1 MVIRKVHVSHD
12 APRMCHFN
20 PVGKTVLPPMVM
32 TDKWKAGGLKKLFL
46 GPGWGKSPTQMFQ
59 EFSAQIQ
66 FEVEERERLP

>member
-1 MVIRKVHVSHD
+1 
-12 APRMCHFN
+12 
-20 PVGKTVLPPMVM
+20 MVM

-66 FEVEERERLP
+66 FEVEERERLPWVQYVLEIPGSFLAQERRVGNMSLKMS